1 MSEACVIY
9 TYTVHRDDPAFQR
22 WEQVDFPDASYFSTL
37 EEVRAEV
44 MDLWE
49 DKHNVF
55 PDGVPTIQ
63 IERIETLPLTQDS
76 LLLLL
81 NKGFRPFIADY
92 QILEIIAGDLGSKGV

>member
-9 TYTVHRDDPAFQR
+9 TYTVHRDAPESQR
-22 WEQVDFPDASYFSTL
+22 WEQANFPDASYFSTL

-44 MDLWE
+44 TDLLE